1 MAGAVSGILVRMRLC
16 IQFRIN
22 ESESGWS
29 PCRRGVARSLY
40 VICDTVTSA
49 WRFLYM
55 QQQSILFFH
64 RVRDSGC
71 DAVGI
76 MDVSFPCTFVPGK
89 ETITMWSFRSRERKC
104 MGKKRPGRAYH
115 AIRHI
120 TNTATQRFVSSRNA
134 PERRSCS
141 FFDHRNAVPVL
152 FGI

>member
-64 RVRDSGC
+64 RVR
-71 DAVGI
+71 VGI

-89 ETITMWSFRSRERKC
+89 ETITICGRFVPGNESAWERNVPV
-104 MGKKRPGRAYH
+104 GP
-115 AIRHI
+115 
-120 TNTATQRFVSSRNA
+120 TTPSATLQIQLHVSSRNA